1 MKKKLEKVEKKS
13 VDVLKKELESIL
25 PKGQE
30 GLVTTTV
37 QFGDTYITVPFEN
50 NVVKKALKI
59 IGMKNRSIFELFG
72 IKVNVDV
79 S

>member
-1 MKKKLEKVEKKS
+1 MKKELEKVEKKS
-13 VDVLKKELESIL
+13 VDVLKKELENIL
-25 PKGQE
+25 PKDQE

-50 NVVKKALKI
+50 NVVKKALKT